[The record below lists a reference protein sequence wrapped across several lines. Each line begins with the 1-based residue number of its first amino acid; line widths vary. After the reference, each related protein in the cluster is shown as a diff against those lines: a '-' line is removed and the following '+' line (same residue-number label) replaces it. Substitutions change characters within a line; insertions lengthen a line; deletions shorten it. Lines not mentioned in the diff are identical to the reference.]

1 MSFFSPGRHAAD
13 FLLRFRGDQWSEH
26 PAGGPSQWPFC
37 FFGCCLNEH
46 WCWETKPGRCR
57 RAFPRMEILC
67 QREGPAHCPERGCR
81 CWGRAKLGKC
91 EMHLKW
97 WWNPWVD
104 GQVDGSV
111 TQLGSL
117 KSVLPSVKVGV
128 SVGKHHG
135 GRFAGSQIHG
145 PATVGLS
152 CDRSFVAD
160 L

>member
-1 MSFFSPGRHAAD
+1 M
-13 FLLRFRGDQWSEH
+13 
-26 PAGGPSQWPFC
+26 
-37 FFGCCLNEH
+37 
-46 WCWETKPGRCR
+46 
-57 RAFPRMEILC
+57 
-67 QREGPAHCPERGCR
+67 
-81 CWGRAKLGKC
+81 
-91 EMHLKW
+91 
-97 WWNPWVD
+97 
-104 GQVDGSV
+104 DGSV

-145 PATVGLS
+145 PATVGLF